1 MISFFLTYFFFT
13 YLLQPGSPEDPT
25 EQFHDR
31 GQYIQFLAPS
41 RTVFAY
47 ALVDEATEAAEA
59 AAEKAKL
66 APVVE
71 ESKVAEKLI
80 VEKPAAKTKTSK

>member
-1 MISFFLTYFFFT
+1 M
-13 YLLQPGSPEDPT
+13 QPGSPEDPT

-31 GQYIQFLAPS
+31 GQHIQILAPS
-41 RTVFAY
+41 RTVVAY